1 MVVPEFR
8 FQRLIVLKNWSVNAD
23 FCLGQARICTDS
35 IMCPITVL
43 SQGLGTHLKANTTH
57 AFCFDSRPNSIYRME
72 FFFRNHLVA
81 GFANSNR
88 RKLCNAKFMT
98 INDEIFLVAIK
109 PVQKGEEV
117 FVYYKIR

>member
-1 MVVPEFR
+1 MLNIFWVELGFA
-8 FQRLIVLKNWSVNAD
+8 LIVLCALPWY
-23 FCLGQARICTDS
+23 CT
-35 IMCPITVL
+35 L
-43 SQGLGTHLKANTTH
+43 QGLGTHLKASN
-57 AFCFDSRPNSIYRME
+57 
-72 FFFRNHLVA
+72 LVA

-109 PVQKGEEV
+109 PVKKGKEV

>member
-1 MVVPEFR
+1 MLNIFWVELGFA
-8 FQRLIVLKNWSVNAD
+8 LIVLCALPWY
-23 FCLGQARICTDS
+23 CT
-35 IMCPITVL
+35 

-57 AFCFDSRPNSIYRME
+57 AFCFDSRPNSSYRME
-72 FFFRNHLVA
+72 FFLRNHLVA

-98 INDEIFLVAIK
+98 INDEVFLVAIK